1 MLCYIFY
8 FLREFSLLLNPC
20 LTSYRYSGKRCWR
33 LGYRPRTHPVSC
45 QRKGLRSFLYRGFC
59 LYYHSVNLKHLR
71 AFRGSVLTIMKSICT
86 LLHRKKKLRKVSFNR
101 LGDTWAS
108 NLTILVL
115 ICFNKSREIER
126 KKKILKR
133 MSSKNITCFTKD
145 KYLG

>member
-1 MLCYIFY
+1 MKTLLCKRNQTPGSTFNPRLALIGFRTTQPQQISKNFAFLTLLAGQCNAIYFIFY
-8 FLREFSLLLNPC
+8 MNPY
-20 LTSYRYSGKRCWR
+20 LASYRYSGKRCWR

-101 LGDTWAS
+101 LGDT
-108 NLTILVL
+108 
-115 ICFNKSREIER
+115 
-126 KKKILKR
+126 
-133 MSSKNITCFTKD
+133 
-145 KYLG
+145 